1 MRRCAGQQ
9 RLLQRLFVAA
19 AAFLKRVTACACDA
33 ASAMHVNVCG
43 RLSATPLLYCRDAFS
58 VGVDLKVFLL
68 SRRILCG
75 TNPLKRK

>member
-19 AAFLKRVTACACDA
+19 AGLLKRVTVCACDA

-43 RLSATPLLYCRDAFS
+43 RLSATPPLYCRDAFS

-68 SRRILCG
+68 ARKILRG
-75 TNPLKRK
+75 TNPVKRK